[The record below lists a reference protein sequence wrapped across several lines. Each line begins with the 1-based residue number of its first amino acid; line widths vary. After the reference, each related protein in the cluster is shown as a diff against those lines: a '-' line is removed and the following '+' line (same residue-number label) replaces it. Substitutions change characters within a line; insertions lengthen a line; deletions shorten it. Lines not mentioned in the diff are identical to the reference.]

1 MYKTD
6 SLDEND
12 LVNYIKSKNASTPI
26 KAYLKGDIDV
36 NTDIPDNIDYLEL
49 KDGVILFGDYCNI
62 SEFIRN
68 KEIKFVK
75 IECERTN
82 SKLET
87 IGFENINARIEPGA
101 EIREGAVIDE
111 IGKDT
116 MVDMNAVV
124 GSRAVVGKRVHVGAG
139 AVISGVLEPPS
150 ATPCHIGDDV
160 FIGAN
165 AVILEGIKIGNN
177 AVVAAGAVVCKDV
190 KPYSVVAGV
199 PAREIKKVDNETGL
213 KTAIVE
219 ELR

>member
-1 MYKTD
+1 
-6 SLDEND
+6 
-12 LVNYIKSKNASTPI
+12 
-26 KAYLKGDIDV
+26 
-36 NTDIPDNIDYLEL
+36 
-49 KDGVILFGDYCNI
+49 
-62 SEFIRN
+62 
-68 KEIKFVK
+68 
-75 IECERTN
+75 
-82 SKLET
+82 
-87 IGFENINARIEPGA
+87 
-101 EIREGAVIDE
+101 
-111 IGKDT
+111 

-199 PAREIKKVDNETGL
+199 PAREIKKVDN
-213 KTAIVE
+213 
-219 ELR
+219 